1 VIDQRRFGLSLLWRL
16 NRVGLAVLMFA
27 AVAVLR
33 ADFVIDAWRVDVMA
47 DTYFNFIIDA
57 SDFIANTR
65 RFSN

>member
-1 VIDQRRFGLSLLWRL
+1 
-16 NRVGLAVLMFA
+16 MFA

-65 RFSN
+65 RFSNGGLLLDGEKLL